1 MRRLAV
7 NFVQKRSWRVPLLWV
22 ALTAGVV
29 IFVFQ
34 TRHLIELQ
42 DAVKDVGLRAH
53 ETAAQRARLVAPGAG
68 KTLEVPGEMDLAAAR
83 LAGFDVGGVLKAAEA
98 LKLPGVRLVSLT
110 VDAQEAT
117 VRLEVEL
124 GDVAQV
130 SACLDLLNQAQP
142 EGDWR
147 YVDVQSANQGRLAMV
162 SFEAWGLRA
171 TAKTDGH
178 GP

>member
-7 NFVQKRSWRVPLLWV
+7 NFVQKRSWRVPLLWL

-34 TRHLIELQ
+34 TWRMFELHE
-42 DAVKDVGLRAH
+42 AVKAIGLRAY
-53 ETAAQRARLVAPGAG
+53 EMAAQRARLAPLGAG
-68 KTLEVPGEMDLAAAR
+68 KALELPSETDLTVAR
-83 LAGFDVGGVLKAAEA
+83 MARFDVGGVLVAAEA
-98 LKLPGVRLVSLT
+98 LKLPGVRLVSLM

-124 GDVAQV
+124 GNVAQV
-130 SACLDLLNQAQP
+130 SACLDLLKQAHP

-147 YVDVQSANQGRLAMV
+147 YVDVQSASQGRPASV
-162 SFEAWGLRA
+162 SFEARGLQA
-171 TAKTDGH
+171 TRRTDGD
-178 GP
+178 GQ